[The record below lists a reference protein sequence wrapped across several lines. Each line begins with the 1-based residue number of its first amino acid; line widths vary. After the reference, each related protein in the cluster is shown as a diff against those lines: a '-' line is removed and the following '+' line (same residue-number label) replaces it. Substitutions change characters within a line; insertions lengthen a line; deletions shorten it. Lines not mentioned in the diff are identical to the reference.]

1 MKGENNI
8 MNVTGKITIFP
19 KEIGKDNI
27 KIFET
32 TISHKD
38 DNGKYLDNVTI
49 RVNFAKNIL
58 PDAAKTTFK
67 VGKAYQMEVEGFL
80 TTRGYDTKDGK
91 HRSEIMLQVTKA
103 KTTASKDVQQKPK
116 AEEKPLVVDGDELPF

>member
-1 MKGENNI
+1 

-19 KEIGKDNI
+19 KEIGENKI

-38 DNGKYLDNVTI
+38 ENGQYLDNVTI

-58 PDAAKTTFK
+58 PDASKTTFK
-67 VGKAYQMEVEGFL
+67 VGKAYTMEIEGFL
-80 TTRGYDTKDGK
+80 TSRGYDTKDGK

-103 KTTASKDVQQKPK
+103 KTTASKDVTQKPK
-116 AEEKPLVVDGDELPF
+116 AEEKPLNVDGEELPF